1 MVCPIARSCRN
12 LKVKSNGWT
21 EGVYAISSSLG
32 RATARCS
39 PHTHTNNT
47 HWNIM
52 FIQLLITKFLLYSS
66 IPANARRH
74 CLHISLAHCVCCP
87 NQQATT
93 IFFCFLSIFLDATA
107 AVILLLSTIFVVVV
121 VVGSENF
128 QINSTVIIQLFVSSC
143 AVWRDVTTRCV
154 PCCVYWYMV
163 QCTALILN
171 GLRYVPSSSYN
182 SAWIP
187 ILLSIVEV
195 INRELHRGT

>member
-1 MVCPIARSCRN
+1 MLP
-12 LKVKSNGWT
+12 T
-21 EGVYAISSSLG
+21 
-32 RATARCS
+32 
-39 PHTHTNNT
+39 HTHQQYSLEYNVYSAS
-47 HWNIM
+47 HYQV
-52 FIQLLITKFLLYSS
+52 FALFQHPRKRKAALSAHLSRPLCLLPQSTSDFY
-66 IPANARRH
+66 
-74 CLHISLAHCVCCP
+74 
-87 NQQATT
+87 
-93 IFFCFLSIFLDATA
+93 FFCFLSIFLDATA
-107 AVILLLSTIFVVVV
+107 AVILLLSTIFVVV